1 MAVDCALPLD
11 CSDTYGALTIDGW
24 SLHTGAWCAFD
35 LSTLYESAEHRG
47 SNVLVESLP
56 GRVARPLLA
65 DETEISLP
73 MLFSGAVN
81 RLGAAHADSVAGL
94 FTNRAAFTARLIA
107 PIRAGVASLPASLAV
122 PGGPALTGGVQP
134 LRLGWNLLPNGYA
147 RATLTLRIP
156 GGSLN

>member
-35 LSTLYESAEHRG
+35 LSALYETADHRSG
-47 SNVLVESLP
+47 NVLVESLP
-56 GRVARPLLA
+56 GRSARPIVD

-73 MLFSGAVN
+73 MMFSGAVD
-81 RLGAAHADSVAGL
+81 REGTPLPDAAAGL
-94 FTNRAAFTARLIA
+94 FSNRAAFTARLID

-122 PGGPALTGGVQP
+122 PDGTTLTGEVQP

-147 RATLTLRIP
+147 RATLSIRLP
-156 GGSLN
+156 SGSLD